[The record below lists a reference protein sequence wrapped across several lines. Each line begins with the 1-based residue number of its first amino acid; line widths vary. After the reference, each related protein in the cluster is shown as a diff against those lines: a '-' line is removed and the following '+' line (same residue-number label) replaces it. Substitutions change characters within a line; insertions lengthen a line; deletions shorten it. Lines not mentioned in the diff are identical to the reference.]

1 MKWCPRQE
9 LHLHSTASET
19 VVSAVGLRGHETGSL
34 GWICTTNPPLQR
46 RMLSLL
52 SYKAVLKW
60 SVRLEL
66 HQHPSGYEPG
76 ALLLSYGPKMVGY
89 PGAAPGYSCFQGK
102 RVLLA
107 LSYPMKSGRA
117 PRTRTGL
124 HGLANHWLDDFAVRT
139 LEMVPSAGSAPAPL
153 RSQRRMLLL
162 HYEGSVEM
170 DPPVGFAPT

>member
-1 MKWCPRQE
+1 
-9 LHLHSTASET
+9 
-19 VVSAVGLRGHETGSL
+19 
-34 GWICTTNPPLQR
+34 
-46 RMLSLL
+46 
-52 SYKAVLKW
+52 
-60 SVRLEL
+60 
-66 HQHPSGYEPG
+66 
-76 ALLLSYGPKMVGY
+76 MVGY

-124 HGLANHWLDDFAVRT
+124 RGLANHWLDDFAVRT

-153 RSQRRMLLL
+153 RSQRRMLRL

-170 DPPVGFAPT
+170 DPPVGLRLLPLCIYCSAPHGLCAIAHGARAHMILFTRQVPSCVGHGGI

>member
-1 MKWCPRQE
+1 MLFALC
-9 LHLHSTASET
+9 ST
-19 VVSAVGLRGHETGSL
+19 
-34 GWICTTNPPLQR
+34 
-46 RMLSLL
+46 LL
-52 SYKAVLKW
+52 DW

-76 ALLLSYGPKMVGY
+76 ALLLSYGPMKVVGY

-124 HGLANHWLDDFAVRT
+124 RGLANHWLDDFAVRT
-139 LEMVPSAGSAPAPL
+139 IEIG
-153 RSQRRMLLL
+153 LLSR
-162 HYEGSVEM
+162 YCPDAVSFTKSGAAIT
-170 DPPVGFAPT
+170 P